1 MKERSIKSRKQNL
14 KCVNSECATFE
25 SNAKR
30 CLLCVTCFFLHLRI
44 YGYVIAVPSEPRGL
58 GGPIF
63 QQIGTLTLFELE
75 VGTALCVQMDFTW
88 TFQITTKC
96 NNINHVWN
104 HFYKILVVLKYHICL
119 WANIFETDII
129 RSINIPK
136 KAKDTTL
143 M

>member
-58 GGPIF
+58 GGTQISTDRYVNPIRTRGGHCTVCSNGF
-63 QQIGTLTLFELE
+63 YVDISNHHQMQQ
-75 VGTALCVQMDFTW
+75 
-88 TFQITTKC
+88 
-96 NNINHVWN
+96 
-104 HFYKILVVLKYHICL
+104 YKSCLKSFL
-119 WANIFETDII
+119 
-129 RSINIPK
+129 
-136 KAKDTTL
+136 
-143 M
+143 

>member
-44 YGYVIAVPSEPRGL
+44 YGYVIAVPSEPRWL

-63 QQIGTLTLFELE
+63 QQIGTLTLFELG
-75 VGTALCVQMDFTW
+75 VGTVCSNEFFVDISNHHQM
-88 TFQITTKC
+88 QQ
-96 NNINHVWN
+96 
-104 HFYKILVVLKYHICL
+104 YKSCLKAFL
-119 WANIFETDII
+119 
-129 RSINIPK
+129 
-136 KAKDTTL
+136 
-143 M
+143 